1 MRRTRVGLVAALIA
15 VFMVGVNALPSA
27 AQEPPVEIDQVAGGL
42 AGPLGLAI
50 GADGT
55 VYVAQAFLGSLTAID
70 RDGGRTDLV
79 TGEPVAGGVE
89 ALGRGQ
95 VVYTT
100 RVGEPGVPPSE
111 ANLMRVT
118 PAGKTRQL
126 ASLLAYEEAENP
138 DASNLYGFVD
148 LDPECAAEVD
158 AAFGGEVPTTPY
170 SGQIDSNPY
179 AVAFDR
185 GGYVVADAGG
195 NDIVR
200 VDANG
205 RVSTVAVLPP
215 IDTTIGPEVVE
226 QFGAP
231 DCVVG
236 AAYRAEPVPTDV
248 EVGPDGSYYVSS
260 LPGFPEAPG
269 TGSVF
274 RVTRSGSVELVATG
288 FSGAVDLAVTDDG
301 TIYVAELF
309 GGQISQIVDGDASV
323 LVEVTEPAAVEVA
336 PDGTL
341 YATTDAFGDGR
352 VVIVTP

>member
-1 MRRTRVGLVAALIA
+1 
-15 VFMVGVNALPSA
+15 
-27 AQEPPVEIDQVAGGL
+27 
-42 AGPLGLAI
+42 LGLAI
-50 GADGT
+50 GPDGT
-55 VYVAQAFLGSLTAID
+55 VYVAQVFLGTLTAID
-70 RDGGRTDLV
+70 RDGDRTDLV
-79 TGEPVAGGVE
+79 SGEPVAGGVE
-89 ALGRGQ
+89 ALGRQQ

-111 ANLMRVT
+111 ASLMRVT
-118 PAGKTRQL
+118 ADGTTRQL
-126 ASLLAYEEAENP
+126 ASLLAYEAAENP
-138 DASNLYGFVD
+138 DAANLYGLVD
-148 LDPECAAEVD
+148 LDPACAAEVE
-158 AAFGGEVPTTPY
+158 ALLGGQVVYP
-170 SGQIDSNPY
+170 GQVDSNPY

-215 IDTTIGPEVVE
+215 IETTLGPEVVE
-226 QFGAP
+226 EFGAP
-231 DCVVG
+231 ECVVG
-236 AAYRAEPVPTDV
+236 ATYRAEPVPTDV

-274 RVTRSGSVELVATG
+274 RVTRSGSVDLVATG
-288 FSGAVDLAVTDDG
+288 FSGAVDLAVTEDG

-309 GGQISQIVDGDASV
+309 GGQISQIVDGDASA
-323 LVEVTEPAAVEVA
+323 LVEVIEPAAVEVA

-341 YATTDAFGDGR
+341 YATTDAFGNGR

>member
-1 MRRTRVGLVAALIA
+1 MHLRRSARIVAAGVLAVGLAISTASPAAA
-15 VFMVGVNALPSA
+15 
-27 AQEPPVEIDQVAGGL
+27 VEIDQVADGF

-55 VYVAQAFLGSLTAID
+55 VYVAQVFLGTLTAID
-70 RDGGRTDLV
+70 RDGGRTHLV

-89 ALGRGQ
+89 PLGREQ

-100 RVGEPGVPPSE
+100 RVGDPGVPPSE
-111 ANLMRVT
+111 ASLMRVT

-126 ASLLAYEEAENP
+126 ASLLAYEAAENP
-138 DASNLYGFVD
+138 DATNLYGLVD
-148 LDPECAAEVD
+148 LDPACAAEVE
-158 AAFGGEVPTTPY
+158 ALLGGQVTYP
-170 SGQIDSNPY
+170 GQVDSNPY

-215 IDTTIGPEVVE
+215 IDTTLGPEVVE
-226 QFGAP
+226 ELGAP
-231 DCVVG
+231 ECVVG
-236 AAYRAEPVPTDV
+236 ATYRAEPVPTDV

-274 RVTRSGSVELVATG
+274 RVTRSGSVDLVATG
-288 FSGAVDLAVTDDG
+288 FSGAVDLAVTDAG

-309 GGQISQIVDGDASV
+309 GGQISQIIDGDASV

-341 YATTDAFGDGR
+341 YATTDAFGNGR

>member
-1 MRRTRVGLVAALIA
+1 MHLRRPARIMAAGVLAVGLAISTASPAAA
-15 VFMVGVNALPSA
+15 
-27 AQEPPVEIDQVAGGL
+27 VEIDQVADGF

-55 VYVAQAFLGSLTAID
+55 VYVAQVFLGTLTAID
-70 RDGGRTDLV
+70 PEGDRTDLV
-79 TGEPVAGGVE
+79 TGEPVAGGVQ
-89 ALGRGQ
+89 ALGREQ

-111 ANLMRVT
+111 ASLMRVI
-118 PAGKTRQL
+118 AGGKTRQL
-126 ASLLAYEEAENP
+126 ASLLAYEAAENP
-138 DASNLYGFVD
+138 DATNLYGFVD
-148 LDPECAAEVD
+148 LDPACAAEVD
-158 AAFGGEVPTTPY
+158 AAFGGQVATSPFP
-170 SGQIDSNPY
+170 GQVDSNPY

-215 IDTTIGPEVVE
+215 IDTTIGTEVVE
-226 QFGAP
+226 EFGAP
-231 DCVVG
+231 ECVVG
-236 AAYRAEPVPTDV
+236 ATYRAEPVPTDV
-248 EVGPDGSYYVSS
+248 EVGPDGNYYVSS

-288 FSGAVDLAVTDDG
+288 FSGAVDLAVTEDG

-309 GGQISQIVDGDASV
+309 GGQISQIVDSDASV
-323 LVEVTEPAAVEVA
+323 LVEVSEPAAIEIA

-341 YATTDAFGDGR
+341 YATTDAFGNGR

>member
-1 MRRTRVGLVAALIA
+1 MHLRRSARIMAGGVLAVGLAISTASPAAA
-15 VFMVGVNALPSA
+15 
-27 AQEPPVEIDQVAGGL
+27 VEIDQVADGF

-55 VYVAQAFLGSLTAID
+55 VYVAQAFLGTLTAID
-70 RDGGRTDLV
+70 RVGDTTDLV
-79 TGEPVAGGVE
+79 TEQPVAGGVE
-89 ALGRGQ
+89 ALGGGQ

-100 RVGEPGVPPSE
+100 RVGEEGAPPSE
-111 ANLMRVT
+111 ASLMRVS
-118 PAGKTRQL
+118 PAGMTRQL
-126 ASLLAYEEAENP
+126 ASLLAYEAAENP
-138 DASNLYGFVD
+138 DATNLYGPVD
-148 LDPECAAEVD
+148 LDPACAAEVE
-158 AAFGGEVPTTPY
+158 ALLGGQVTYP
-170 SGQIDSNPY
+170 GQVDSNPY

-215 IDTTIGPEVVE
+215 IDTTLGPEVVE
-226 QFGAP
+226 EFGAP
-231 DCVVG
+231 ECVVG
-236 AAYRAEPVPTDV
+236 ATYRAEPVPTDV

-274 RVTRSGSVELVATG
+274 RVTRSGSVDLVATG

-336 PDGTL
+336 PNGTL
-341 YATTDAFGDGR
+341 YATTDAFGNGR

>member
-1 MRRTRVGLVAALIA
+1 MRSPRSARAVAAGVVAVGLVVSTASRAAA
-15 VFMVGVNALPSA
+15 
-27 AQEPPVEIDQVAGGL
+27 VEIDEVVGGF

-70 RDGGRTDLV
+70 RDGDRTDLV

-89 ALGRGQ
+89 AVGRGQ

-111 ANLMRVT
+111 ASLIRVT

-126 ASLLAYEEAENP
+126 ASLLAYEAAANP
-138 DASNLYGFVD
+138 DAANRYGFVD
-148 LDPECAAEVD
+148 LDPACAAEVD
-158 AAFGGEVPTTPY
+158 AAFGGQVATTPY
-170 SGQIDSNPY
+170 PGQVDSNPY

-226 QFGAP
+226 ELGAP
-231 DCVVG
+231 ECVVG

-288 FSGAVDLAVTDDG
+288 FSGAADLAVTDDG

-309 GGQISQIVDGDASV
+309 GGQISQIVDGEASV

-336 PDGTL
+336 ADGTL
-341 YATTDAFGDGR
+341 YATTDAFGNGR

>member
-1 MRRTRVGLVAALIA
+1 MHLRRSARIMAAGVLAVGLAISTASPAAA
-15 VFMVGVNALPSA
+15 
-27 AQEPPVEIDQVAGGL
+27 VEIDQVADGF

-55 VYVAQAFLGSLTAID
+55 VYVAQVFLGTLTAID
-70 RDGGRTDLV
+70 RDGDRTDLV

-89 ALGRGQ
+89 PLGREQ

-111 ANLMRVT
+111 ASLMRVT

-126 ASLLAYEEAENP
+126 ASLLAYEAAENP
-138 DASNLYGFVD
+138 DATNLYGFVD
-148 LDPECAAEVD
+148 LDPACAAEVD
-158 AAFGGEVPTTPY
+158 EAFGGQVATTPY
-170 SGQIDSNPY
+170 PGQVDSNPY

-200 VDANG
+200 VDRNG

-215 IDTTIGPEVVE
+215 IDTTIGTEVVE
-226 QFGAP
+226 EFGAP
-231 DCVVG
+231 ECVVG
-236 AAYRAEPVPTDV
+236 ATYRAEPVPTDV

-288 FSGAVDLAVTDDG
+288 FSGAVDLAVTDGG

-336 PDGTL
+336 PDGVL
-341 YATTDAFGDGR
+341 YATTDAFGNGR

>member
-1 MRRTRVGLVAALIA
+1 MHLRRPDRIIAAGVLAVGLAISTASPAAA
-15 VFMVGVNALPSA
+15 
-27 AQEPPVEIDQVAGGL
+27 VEIDQVADGF

-50 GADGT
+50 GPDGT
-55 VYVAQAFLGSLTAID
+55 VYVAQVFLGTLTAID
-70 RDGGRTDLV
+70 RDGDRTDLV

-89 ALGRGQ
+89 ALGRKQ

-111 ANLMRVT
+111 ASLMRVT

-126 ASLLAYEEAENP
+126 ASLLAYEAAENP
-138 DASNLYGFVD
+138 DATNLYGFVD
-148 LDPECAAEVD
+148 LDPACAAEVD
-158 AAFGGEVPTTPY
+158 AIFGGQVATSPY
-170 SGQIDSNPY
+170 PGQVDSNPY

-200 VDANG
+200 VDSNG

-215 IDTTIGPEVVE
+215 IDTTIGPQVVE
-226 QFGAP
+226 EFGAP
-231 DCVVG
+231 ECVVG

-274 RVTRSGSVELVATG
+274 RVTRSGSVDLVATG
-288 FSGAVDLAVTDDG
+288 FSGAVDLAVTEEG

-341 YATTDAFGDGR
+341 YATTDAFGNGR

>member
-1 MRRTRVGLVAALIA
+1 MSRSRVGLVAALIA
-15 VFMVGVNALPSA
+15 VLLIGVNALPSA

-70 RDGGRTDLV
+70 RDGDRTDLV

-148 LDPECAAEVD
+148 LDPACAAEVD

-226 QFGAP
+226 EFGAP
-231 DCVVG
+231 ECVVG

-341 YATTDAFGDGR
+341 YATTDAFGNGR

>member
-1 MRRTRVGLVAALIA
+1 MHLRRSARIMAAGVLAVGLAISTASPAA
-15 VFMVGVNALPSA
+15 A
-27 AQEPPVEIDQVAGGL
+27 AQIDQVADGF

-50 GADGT
+50 GPDGT
-55 VYVAQAFLGSLTAID
+55 VYVAQAFAGTVTAID
-70 RDGGRTDLV
+70 RHSDRTDLV

-89 ALGRGQ
+89 ALGREQ

-100 RVGEPGVPPSE
+100 RVGDPGVPPSE
-111 ANLMRVT
+111 ASLMRVT
-118 PAGKTRQL
+118 ADGTTRQL
-126 ASLLAYEEAENP
+126 ASLLAYEAAENP
-138 DASNLYGFVD
+138 DANNLYGLVD
-148 LDPECAAEVD
+148 LDPACAAEVE
-158 AAFGGEVPTTPY
+158 ALLGGQVVYP
-170 SGQIDSNPY
+170 GQIDSNPY

-215 IDTTIGPEVVE
+215 IDTTLGPEVVE
-226 QFGAP
+226 EFGAP
-231 DCVVG
+231 ECVVG

-274 RVTRSGSVELVATG
+274 RVTRSGSVDLVATG
-288 FSGAVDLAVTDDG
+288 FSGAVDLAVTEEG

-341 YATTDAFGDGR
+341 YATTDAFGNGR